1 VTAEIEVRAEQV
13 RTLYRQG
20 TAVVVSSFVV
30 SLIVTAVLLHSAPWP
45 WLFALPGALLVIG
58 LVRVAFGR
66 RYFHESPPADQAM
79 VWARRFVTG
88 SACSG
93 SVWGV
98 AGFTLFDSPNPL
110 AAFVVPFAVG
120 GLSAAAAGTVSCYL
134 PAFFAF
140 VVPALGGV
148 LARALF
154 VGDAPHLAVA
164 AMIGVYGP
172 SLSYIAVVSH
182 RALRDALRFR
192 FENEVLLVELE
203 AARKRLEESNRTLEQ
218 RVEER
223 SRELEQKADAL
234 RDAQRM
240 EAVGRLAGGIAHDFN
255 NLLMVVL
262 GNVSDLIQK
271 RGSALPPDTR
281 LTEARDAAAR
291 GAELVKQLLLFSR
304 RQESRPET
312 LDLNQ
317 VVAAMQRLLVRLI
330 GEHLTLDVRLSEAPL
345 FVSMDRTQ
353 LEQIIINLVTNARD
367 AMNAGGVVAVETERV
382 DLVQPE
388 DEVAP
393 GSYARLRV
401 SDTGVGMDS
410 ETRRR
415 LFEPFFTTK
424 DVGRGTGLG
433 LATVYGIVEQCG
445 GAIRVESES
454 RHGSRF
460 SIYFPRTAARA
471 AATRPSAPAP
481 AGAGPSAT
489 ILLVE
494 DDPGVRGVANRM
506 LTRAGHSVLIAEDPE
521 RALAVAAAH
530 PDSIDVLITDVV
542 MPKLSGPDLS
552 ERLRELRPNLRTLF
566 MSGYNRG
573 HLVPAEDESKGVL
586 FLEKPFTYEA
596 LVKKVAA
603 LVALPSIARES
614 QSEPRRA

>member
-1 VTAEIEVRAEQV
+1 
-13 RTLYRQG
+13 
-20 TAVVVSSFVV
+20 
-30 SLIVTAVLLHSAPWP
+30 
-45 WLFALPGALLVIG
+45 
-58 LVRVAFGR
+58 
-66 RYFHESPPADQAM
+66 
-79 VWARRFVTG
+79 
-88 SACSG
+88 
-93 SVWGV
+93 
-98 AGFTLFDSPNPL
+98 
-110 AAFVVPFAVG
+110 
-120 GLSAAAAGTVSCYL
+120 
-134 PAFFAF
+134 
-140 VVPALGGV
+140 
-148 LARALF
+148 
-154 VGDAPHLAVA
+154 
-164 AMIGVYGP
+164 
-172 SLSYIAVVSH
+172 
-182 RALRDALRFR
+182 
-192 FENEVLLVELE
+192 
-203 AARKRLEESNRTLEQ
+203 
-218 RVEER
+218 
-223 SRELEQKADAL
+223 
-234 RDAQRM
+234 
-240 EAVGRLAGGIAHDFN
+240 
-255 NLLMVVL
+255 
-262 GNVSDLIQK
+262 
-271 RGSALPPDTR
+271 
-281 LTEARDAAAR
+281 
-291 GAELVKQLLLFSR
+291 
-304 RQESRPET
+304 
-312 LDLNQ
+312 
-317 VVAAMQRLLVRLI
+317 
-330 GEHLTLDVRLSEAPL
+330 
-345 FVSMDRTQ
+345 
-353 LEQIIINLVTNARD
+353 
-367 AMNAGGVVAVETERV
+367 VVAVETERV